1 MVIGL
6 LTVELHLASARSL
19 KDKRMVLRGIKDR
32 LKKFNVAVSETEYHD
47 LWQRAELGIVTI
59 STTDAAVDRA
69 LAAARD
75 EIERVE
81 PGLIT
86 RTQVDMMEA

>member
-1 MVIGL
+1 MVVGL
-6 LTVELHLASARSL
+6 LSVELHLPGARSL

-32 LKKFNVAVSETEYHD
+32 LRKFNVAVAEVEHHD
-47 LWQRAELGIVTI
+47 LWQRAGLGIVTI
-59 STTDAAVDRA
+59 ATTNAHADRELAAVV
-69 LAAARD
+69 D

-86 RTQVDMMEA
+86 RTEIEFLA